1 MDEPT
6 ADSVEQGLADYVADR
21 VDLPGRLPALIEQ
34 ALARQP
40 DDHAASMLR
49 RGGQLLVKPLGD
61 GTAELVVAFTE
72 GAEVLAAMR
81 AAAWEADPEQPPAP
95 GSDDRG
101 EIYVLA
107 TFPVKLLATV
117 PQG

>member
-1 MDEPT
+1 MTDPT
-6 ADSVEQGLADYVADR
+6 DDQFTDALLAYQADR
-21 VDLPGRLPALIEQ
+21 LDIEHRLPALIAE

-49 RGGQLLVKPLGD
+49 RGGQLLIKPLGD

-95 GSDDRG
+95 GSDDR
-101 EIYVLA
+101 
-107 TFPVKLLATV
+107 
-117 PQG
+117 